1 METRRSG
8 RRTLLQIGGLTMRKA
23 MMLAVWVAATLAMMF
38 LLSWAFGEALDEEL
52 DSHSAQYW
60 QGREY

>member
-1 METRRSG
+1 
-8 RRTLLQIGGLTMRKA
+8 MRKA
-23 MMLAVWVAATLAMMF
+23 MMMAVLVAAAIGMLF
-38 LLSWAFGEALDEEL
+38 VISWAFGEALDEEL

>member
-1 METRRSG
+1 MERGGAAFDRSA
-8 RRTLLQIGGLTMRKA
+8 IGGNMRQA
-23 MMLAVWVAATLAMMF
+23 MMIAVWVAAAVGMMF

-52 DSHSAQYW
+52 DSHSAAYW

>member
-1 METRRSG
+1 MERGGAVETSLRP
-8 RRTLLQIGGLTMRKA
+8 IGGKTMRKA
-23 MMLAVWVAATLAMMF
+23 MMIAVWVAAAVGMMF

-52 DSHSAQYW
+52 DSHSAAYW

>member
-1 METRRSG
+1 MATRGAAFLPLR
-8 RRTLLQIGGLTMRKA
+8 QIGGLTMRKA
-23 MMLAVWVAATLAMMF
+23 MMMAVWVAAAIGMMF

-60 QGREY
+60 QGRE